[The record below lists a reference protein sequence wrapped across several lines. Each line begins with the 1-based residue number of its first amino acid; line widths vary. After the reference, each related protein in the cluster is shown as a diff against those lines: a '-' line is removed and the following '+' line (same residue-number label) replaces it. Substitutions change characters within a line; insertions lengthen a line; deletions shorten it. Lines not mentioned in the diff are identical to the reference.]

1 MDLETLT
8 QTLHHEI
15 PLSQTLGIAL
25 LDYHGHTLRVSAPLA
40 PNINHKQTA
49 FGGSL
54 YAVAVLAGWSL
65 VNLRLAA
72 FAENLPGR
80 CEVVIYHSDM
90 RYLNGVNDDFIA
102 RVEQSDGLRADRFI
116 QRLMRHGKVSC
127 TETIEVEQ
135 GGEVKGR
142 LAAKYVVL
150 LKKK

>member
-1 MDLETLT
+1 MDLEQLT

-25 LDYHGHTLRVSAPLA
+25 QDYRDLTLSVSAPLA

-65 VNLRLAA
+65 VNLRLA
-72 FAENLPGR
+72 EYQEDLPAR

-90 RYLNGVNDDFIA
+90 QYLRGVNDDFSA

-116 QRLMRHGKVSC
+116 QRLLRHGKVSC
-127 TETIEVEQ
+127 TETIEIEQ
-135 GGEVKGR
+135 GGEVKGCLR
-142 LAAKYVVL
+142 AKYVVL